1 MNNSE
6 YYILRRYYPY
16 IDGFDDNEEIVYIT
30 KDYEDALKTAA
41 WIHKADLER
50 NGSNDEED
58 EDDDG
63 IYSIITIESFNNENI
78 YKQYNPPKEKDVLYC
93 KTINMNISYDQ
104 LKKEH
109 FYHLSS
115 GSHDI
120 FLAGDEEIVYA
131 NCTNVNNKFIP
142 MLKDNMRILQVHY
155 YQRHLATKFIVV
167 KTNINELHDYDEQ
180 IRQLADEAIE
190 LLNNGE
196 FLKDVTKFLYEMLD
210 NTGLEL
216 KLN

>member
-16 IDGFDDNEEIVYIT
+16 IDDFDFDDNEEIVYIT

-50 NGSNDEED
+50 NRSDD
-58 EDDDG
+58 EDDDDDNT
-63 IYSIITIESFNNENI
+63 YSIITIESFNNENI
-78 YKQYNPPKEKDVLYC
+78 YKQYNPPKEKDILYC
-93 KTINMNISYDQ
+93 KTIDMNISYDQ
-104 LKKEH
+104 LKKEYS
-109 FYHLSS
+109 YHLSS
-115 GSHDI
+115 DSHDI
-120 FLAGDEEIVYA
+120 FLAGDEEIAYA
-131 NCTNVNNKFIP
+131 ACTNVKNKLIP
-142 MLKDNMRILQVHY
+142 ILKDNMRILQVYY
-155 YQRHLATKFIVV
+155 YQKHLATKFIVV

-180 IRQLADEAIE
+180 MRQLADEAIE

-196 FLKDVTKFLYEMLD
+196 SLKDIAKFLHEMLD

-216 KLN
+216 D